1 MAEKKKAEAKPEPQL
16 EVPEGEAAAKPKKK
30 NKLAIILIAVL
41 LLGGGGGGAAWW
53 FLKGKKPGDPKAAAQ
68 KKEEPEKPP
77 IFIRLDAFT
86 VNLKKAGAEDHY
98 LQVEMQFKVVDPKA
112 DEAVKLRMPEIRNAL
127 LLLLSNKTQEELV
140 TVEGK
145 QKLSS
150 DIVTQSNKIIRA
162 KEPAKD
168 GVVGVYLTSFVIQ

>member
-1 MAEKKKAEAKPEPQL
+1 MAEKKQAEAKVEA
-16 EVPEGEAAAKPKKK
+16 PEGEEAAKPKKK
-30 NKLAIILIAVL
+30 GKLLIILIALL

-53 FLKGKKPGDPKAAAQ
+53 FLKGKKPHDPKAAAQ

-77 IFIRLDAFT
+77 IFIRLETFT
-86 VNLKKAGAEDHY
+86 VNLKKADTEDHY

-150 DIVTQSNKIIRA
+150 DIVTQSNQIIRA

-168 GVVGVYLTSFVIQ
+168 GVVGVYFTSFVIQ